1 MTSNIRPSQPRKSIR
16 GLGWKT
22 SRTIAQDKYET
33 ISTAV
38 LESLSKE
45 PMRYSDLVAQ
55 VKKTVSNFDGS
66 IAWYVMSCLRE
77 LEVQGRIT
85 KHQRPVRYSAKLR
98 K

>member
-1 MTSNIRPSQPRKSIR
+1 
-16 GLGWKT
+16 
-22 SRTIAQDKYET
+22 
-33 ISTAV
+33 
-38 LESLSKE
+38 
-45 PMRYSDLVAQ
+45 MRYSDLAAQ